1 MPEPS
6 AATRCGG
13 TRAISSSSSIVNR
26 GQLREYAQHAPQA
39 WQGEASG
46 KSGKRGLRAAA
57 GRGSRRGEGETTAAG
72 TTFPSTTRTRAMSAR
87 GKGRPMTESGALS
100 FRDAGELEG
109 VDQPL
114 GPARSAVRSEERR
127 WG

>member
-72 TTFPSTTRTRAMSAR
+72 TPFPRTTPTRAMRAR
-87 GKGRPMTESGALS
+87 GQGRPMTET
-100 FRDAGELEG
+100 
-109 VDQPL
+109 
-114 GPARSAVRSEERR
+114 ERKSD
-127 WG
+127 G